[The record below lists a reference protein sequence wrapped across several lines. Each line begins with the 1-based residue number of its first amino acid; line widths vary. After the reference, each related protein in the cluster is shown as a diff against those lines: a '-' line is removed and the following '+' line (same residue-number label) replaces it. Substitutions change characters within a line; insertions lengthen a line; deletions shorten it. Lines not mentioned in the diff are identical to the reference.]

1 MNLYICTFGQHL
13 HAMQTKEAAWNC
25 LAGAAQVSGTGS
37 EPRRCSERSNGRS
50 ERNQKLHV
58 ILAMPCIAWLG
69 NSGLGSLGWQKNQ
82 AAPNRLHQHITESVV
97 FAISS
102 PAYSILSLGPL
113 PPSLPTR
120 LMCYIIC
127 IVIQNYRE
135 AHRLNIIQQ

>member
-25 LAGAAQVSGTGS
+25 LAIAARVSGTGS
-37 EPRRCSERSNGRS
+37 ELGRCSECSNSQS

-58 ILAMPCIAWLG
+58 IIAMPCIAWLG
-69 NSGLGSLGWQKNQ
+69 NSRLCSLGWQKNQ
-82 AAPNRLHQHITESVV
+82 AAPNRLHQQITEYVV
-97 FAISS
+97 FVISS

>member
-25 LAGAAQVSGTGS
+25 LASAAGVSGTGS

-102 PAYSILSLGPL
+102 PAYSILSLGPCL
-113 PPSLPTR
+113 LLSPPDSCVTS
-120 LMCYIIC
+120 Y
-127 IVIQNYRE
+127 
-135 AHRLNIIQQ
+135 A